1 MPKTD
6 SRKPQNAGQAM
17 TQAFPDPA
25 KAFAADFVARNNHA
39 FITLNDSIFYFG
51 ELGMQERRSADLMTA
66 ILERHDFRVERGIS
80 GFATSFVATYGDGE
94 PVIAIH
100 TEYDA
105 NPSNSQQS
113 GVTERAEIVA
123 GAPGHCEGHNTNAA
137 VMIAS
142 ALAIRYAMEKYAV
155 AGTLKIFGASAE
167 EQLLSRPYFVRDGL
181 FDDVDLAFHD
191 HILDRFG
198 TDYGVIQ
205 SAAVSADFTFHGEA
219 AHAAVSPW
227 KGRDALDAVVLM
239 DMGLAQYREHMKPT
253 MTMHRVITQ
262 GGEQPNVIPSK
273 AASWWYFR
281 DPTADGARIL
291 FERAQK
297 IAQGAALMAN
307 CELTVDVRAAVWPV
321 RLNQTI
327 AEVIARNVDLVGMPS
342 WTAQENAFARS
353 LQKQAGVPEIGLRAD
368 ADTLAGPA
376 VQIAASNDCG
386 DVSWK
391 VPMGRI
397 WFPGNV
403 PHLPFHHWSAGA
415 PLATSI
421 AHRGGLAGAQALAA
435 SVIEFFQN
443 TDLVSAAK
451 ISFAQELGGIV
462 YKPLLPTDQRAPA
475 HLNQTLMDKFRP
487 AMEAHYV
494 KAEPVFAP

>member
-1 MPKTD
+1 MIPFSNPTKILAVTFIEKND
-6 SRKPQNAGQAM
+6 R
-17 TQAFPDPA
+17 
-25 KAFAADFVARNNHA
+25 A

-51 ELGMQERRSADLMTA
+51 ELGMQETRSAALMTA
-66 ILERHDFRVERGIS
+66 ILERHGFSVQRGIS
-80 GFATSFVATYGDGE
+80 GFATSFVASYGSGQ

-105 NPSNSQQS
+105 NPSNSQKP
-113 GVTERAEIVA
+113 GVTERSEIVP

-142 ALAIRYAMEKYAV
+142 ALAIRYAMEKSGLR
-155 AGTLKIFGASAE
+155 GTLKIFGASAE
-167 EQLLSRPYFVRDGL
+167 EQLLSRPYFVRDGF
-181 FDDVDLAFHD
+181 FDNVDLAFHD
-191 HILDRFG
+191 HVLDRFG

-205 SAAVSADFTFHGEA
+205 SAAVSAEFTFRGEA

-227 KGRDALDAVVLM
+227 KGRDALDAVMLM

-253 MTMHRVITQ
+253 MSAHRVVTH
-262 GGEQPNVIPSK
+262 GGEQPNVVPSK
-273 AASWWYFR
+273 AACWWYFR

-297 IAQGAALMAN
+297 IAQGAALMAD
-307 CELTVDVRAAVWPV
+307 CELDVDVRAAVWPV

-327 AEVIARNVDLVGMPS
+327 AEVIQSNVEAIGMPT
-342 WTAQENAFARS
+342 WTEQEQAFARS
-353 LQKQAGVPEIGLRAD
+353 LQKQAGVPEIGLHLSAD
-368 ADTLAGPA
+368 KLEGPA
-376 VQIAASNDCG
+376 AQIAASNDCG

-403 PHLPFHHWSAGA
+403 PHLPFHHWTAGA

-421 AHRGGLAGAQALAA
+421 AHKGGLVGAKALSA
-435 SVIEFFQN
+435 SVLEFFQ
-443 TDLVSAAK
+443 DGGLVARTKA
-451 ISFAQELGGIV
+451 SFSQELAGTV
-462 YKPLLPTDQRAPA
+462 YMPLLPKDQQAPPNLNRA
-475 HLNQTLMDKFRP
+475 LMEQFRP
-487 AMEAHYV
+487 LMEIHYLTD
-494 KAEPVFAP
+494 EPVFEPL

>member
-1 MPKTD
+1 M
-6 SRKPQNAGQAM
+6 SS
-17 TQAFPDPA
+17 FPDPA
-25 KAFAADFVARNNHA
+25 KAFAASFIDRNDRA

-51 ELGMQERRSADLMTA
+51 ELGMQETRSAGLMTA
-66 ILERHDFRVERGIS
+66 ILERHGFSVQRGIS
-80 GFATSFVATYGDGE
+80 GFATSFVASYGHGA

-105 NPSNSQQS
+105 NPSNSQKP
-113 GVTERAEIVA
+113 GIAERAEIVP

-137 VMIAS
+137 VMVAS
-142 ALAIRYAMEKYAV
+142 ALAIRHAMEKFALP
-155 AGTLKIFGASAE
+155 GTLKIFGASAE

-191 HILDRFG
+191 HVLDRFG

-205 SAAVSADFTFHGEA
+205 SAAISAEFTFHGEA

-239 DMGLAQYREHMKPT
+239 DAGIAQYREHMKPT
-253 MTMHRVITQ
+253 MTAHRVITN

-273 AASWWYFR
+273 AACWWYFR
-281 DPTADGARIL
+281 DPTAEGARVL
-291 FERAQK
+291 FQRAQK
-297 IAQGAALMAN
+297 IAQGAAMMAN
-307 CELTVDVRAAVWPV
+307 CELVVDVRAAVWPV

-327 AEVIARNVDLVGMPS
+327 AEVIQRNVELVGMPS
-342 WTAQENAFARS
+342 WTEQENAFARS
-353 LQKQAGVPEIGLRAD
+353 LQKQAGAAEIGLRSSAD
-368 ADTLAGPA
+368 RLEGPA

-397 WFPGNV
+397 WFPSNV
-403 PHLPFHHWSAGA
+403 PHLPFHHWTAGA

-421 AHRGGLAGAQALAA
+421 AHKGGLAGAKALAA
-435 SVIEFFQN
+435 SVIEFFQDR
-443 TDLVSAAK
+443 TLVVETKA
-451 ISFAQELGGIV
+451 SFCRELAGTV
-462 YKPLLPTDQRAPA
+462 YRPLLPEDQRAPA
-475 HLNQTLMDKFRP
+475 HLNLALMEKFRP
-487 AMEAHYV
+487 QMEAYYLSD
-494 KAEPVFAP
+494 EPVFATP